1 MTERIAPVDGGVLAA
16 VLTPLTEDLTPD
28 HGTYVEHCH
37 WLLDEGCDGL
47 AVLGTTSEANSFSV
61 DERLGLMDALAE
73 GGIPG
78 PLLIPG
84 TGCCAIPDT
93 VTLTNKALE
102 IGAAGVLMLPP
113 FYYKP
118 VSDDGLFAAYSEV
131 IQRVADRKLKI
142 YLYHIPQNSGVP
154 ITLGLIE
161 KLLKA
166 YPDTVIGI
174 KDSAG
179 DFSNMRKMIDSFP
192 DFRVLSGSDA
202 FLLDVL
208 RAGGAG
214 AITACNNVTAA
225 MSARV
230 YAEWQKED
238 GNDGG
243 ADASQKSLGKVREII
258 SSFPLVSALR
268 ELTAQR
274 TGNDSWRSPRPPLER
289 LSAREAKQLTEKL
302 AAVKFT
308 MKQAA

>member
-1 MTERIAPVDGGVLAA
+1 MAERFSPVEGGVLAA
-16 VLTPLTEDLTPD
+16 VLTPLKEDLSPD
-28 HGTYVEHCH
+28 HAAYVEHCH

-61 DERLGLMDALAE
+61 DERLGLLDALAE

-93 VTLTNKALE
+93 VALTNKALE

-131 IQRVADRKLKI
+131 IQRVGDAKLKI

-154 ITLGLIE
+154 ITFGLTE
-161 KLLKA
+161 KLREA

-179 DFSNMRKMIDSFP
+179 DFANMKKMVATFP
-192 DFRVLSGSDA
+192 DFRVLSGSDE
-202 FLLDVL
+202 FLLPLL

-214 AITACNNVTAA
+214 AITACNNVTADL
-225 MSARV
+225 SARL
-230 YAEWQKED
+230 YSHWDEAD
-238 GNDGG
+238 GEGLQQQL
-243 ADASQKSLGKVREII
+243 SEIRKI
-258 SSFPLVSALR
+258 VSGFPLIAALR
-268 ELTAQR
+268 EITARR
-274 TGNDSWRSPRPPLER
+274 TGRESWRTPRPPLETLPAKEATR
-289 LSAREAKQLTEKL
+289 LMNRLEAIG
-302 AAVKFT
+302 FT
-308 MKQAA
+308 VKQAA